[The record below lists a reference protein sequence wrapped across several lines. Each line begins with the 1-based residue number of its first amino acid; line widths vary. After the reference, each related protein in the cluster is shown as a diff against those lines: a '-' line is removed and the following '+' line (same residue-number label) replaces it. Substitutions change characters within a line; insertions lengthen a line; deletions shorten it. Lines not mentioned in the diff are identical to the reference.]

1 MKIRKWAII
10 LVVVLLLTLLST
22 GRLFARTENSIMH
35 LSGGRAGYSTA
46 IISDPARIPLLV
58 IKPEDDTRLDD
69 FTFEI
74 RLTNAYWDFD
84 AFSQVEIDNYG
95 TIDSAGVFTPD
106 TSMRGYLTNAQNPV
120 GVRYTMQAGNRAGS
134 VLVTLEPGYPVTN
147 YEALY
152 IPLFVEITGNP
163 ASLELF
169 DMYSGSLSTEGI
181 LIFASGSAGDTTTQV
196 RPGDVVDFSQ
206 TLILP
211 DLSIR
216 ELADRALVSGALTL
230 RAPAGFR
237 WIDLDQIEIE
247 ARNSS
252 GIVINARDYATE
264 GSNAVTNASVMRLHL
279 TMDNNPLDLRTL
291 ILKNLKLEAVPNNND
306 YGPLSITLSG
316 CNMEQETIKV
326 ANRVRLDY
334 TFTAES
340 LTLPKIAAGVYPAD
354 PTEESLRTLKLTLAE
369 TSSGR
374 WRANGRTT
382 FTLPQGVTARAV
394 LINTTNF
401 STGLPRD
408 TLIQRLDANAFAL
421 NSQDG
426 GVWTLSANGL
436 TVQNV
441 STVSG
446 RLAMLELTFY
456 ITAEESFRGPVQVT
470 AGGSGLNSEVSAAIA
485 EVFGKAA
492 AGTVELTI
500 GRMEM
505 KVGGETVTMDVAP
518 YIENNYTMVPVSFV
532 ARAMGLPA
540 DSVQW
545 DGDARTVTIQT
556 GSRKAVLTIGSNEI
570 VIDGITME
578 MPQAP
583 VIRDGR
589 TFLPFRILGE
599 QVLQVAVD
607 WNGETRTAMFY

>member
-1 MKIRKWAII
+1 MKMRKWASI
-10 LVVVLLLTLLST
+10 LAVVLLLTLLST

-35 LSGGRAGYSTA
+35 LSGGREGYSTA
-46 IISDPARIPLLV
+46 IISDPERIPLLV

-95 TIDSAGVFTPD
+95 TIDSNGVFTPD
-106 TSMRGYLTNAQNPV
+106 TSVRGYLTNRQNPV
-120 GVRYTMQAGNRAGS
+120 GIRYTMQAGSRTGS
-134 VLVTLEPGYPVTN
+134 VLVTLEPGYSVTN

-152 IPLFVEITGNP
+152 IPLFVEITGSP
-163 ASLELF
+163 ASLELL
-169 DMYSGSLSTEGI
+169 DMYSGSLSTEGV
-181 LIFASGSAGDTTTQV
+181 LIFASGSAGGATTQV
-196 RPGDVVDFSQ
+196 RPGEVIDFSQ
-206 TLILP
+206 TVILP

-216 ELADRALVSGALTL
+216 ELADKALVNGALTL
-230 RAPAGFR
+230 RAPVGFR

-247 ARNSS
+247 GRNTG
-252 GIVINARDYATE
+252 GIVINTRAYATE
-264 GSNAVTNASVMRLHL
+264 GSNAMINASVLRLNL
-279 TMDNNPLDLRTL
+279 TLDNNPLGLRTL
-291 ILKNLKLEAVPNNND
+291 VLKNLKLEAVPNNND
-306 YGPLSITLSG
+306 YGPVSITLSG
-316 CNMEQETIKV
+316 CNMEQETIKL

-340 LTLPKIAAGVYPAD
+340 LTLPKIAAGNYPAE
-354 PTEESLRTLKLTLAE
+354 PTTESLRTLKLTLAE
-369 TSSGR
+369 TASGR

-408 TLIQRLDANAFAL
+408 TLIQRHDANAFAI

-426 GVWTLSANGL
+426 GVWTLGANGL

-441 STVSG
+441 GTVSG
-446 RLAMLELTFY
+446 QLAKLELTFY
-456 ITAEESFRGPVQVT
+456 ISAEESFQGLVQVT
-470 AGGSGLNSEVSAAIA
+470 AGGSGLNSEVSAVIA
-485 EVFGKAA
+485 EVMGKAA
-492 AGTVELTI
+492 SGTVELTI
-500 GRMEM
+500 GSREM
-505 KVGGETVTMDVAP
+505 KVGGETIVMDVAP
-518 YIENNYTMVPVSFV
+518 YIENNFTMVPVSFV
-532 ARAMGLPA
+532 ARAMGLPSE
-540 DSVQW
+540 SVRW

-556 GSRKAVLTIGSNEI
+556 GSRQAVLTIGSTEI
-570 VIDGITME
+570 IIDGTSME

-583 VIRDGR
+583 VILDGR